1 MATIE
6 KISSGMYR
14 IRKQYEGKLY
24 LLTVKKRPS
33 KAEAD
38 KLIFSYIESSGS
50 SRKKGDKT
58 FSDYAEEYISGR
70 NAILSPS
77 TIRGYRNILRNM
89 SESFKN
95 KPVERISQSDIQ
107 ILLNDKARRF
117 SGKTVRNLSGFVS
130 AVMKFCDPSFRYD
143 VVLPQKRSAEFYVPE
158 EDDVKK
164 LLAYV
169 KGSKYEIA
177 IWLGAFG
184 LRRSEICAL
193 TPKDLDGNE
202 IIVNKTLL
210 YTAESQWT
218 IVHATKTTESRRRVT
233 IPDYVCGLIRELPED
248 QRLFTLTPDRISDYM
263 RAAEADLGIE
273 HFSLHKLRHYFAS
286 TASEIMPPS
295 YVCSMGGWKRGSSIM
310 QKVYDYSQKQKEKR
324 YQDDF
329 VSKFSSLMDS

>member
-6 KISSGMYR
+6 KLSSGMFR
-14 IRKQYEGKLY
+14 IKKQYKGKLY

-38 KLIFSYIESSGS
+38 RLIFSYIEASGT
-50 SRKKGDKT
+50 SRKKGNGS

-77 TIRGYRNILRNM
+77 TIRGYTNILRNM
-89 SESFKN
+89 PETFKN
-95 KPVERISQSDIQ
+95 KPIERISQSDIQ

-130 AVMKFCDPSFRYD
+130 AVMKSYDPSFRYD

-158 EDDVKK
+158 ENDVKK
-164 LLAYV
+164 LLAHV

-210 YTAESQWT
+210 YTADSKWT
-218 IVHATKTTESRRRVT
+218 IVHATKTAESRRRVT
-233 IPDYVCGLIRELPED
+233 IPDYVCELIRKLPED
-248 QRLFTLTPDRISDYM
+248 QRLFSRTPNRISDYM
-263 RAAEADLGIE
+263 RTAEAHLGIE

-286 TASEIMPPS
+286 TASEVMPPS
-295 YVCSMGGWKRGSSIM
+295 YVCSMGGWKKGSTVM
-310 QKVYDYSQKQKEKR
+310 QKVYDYSQKQKEKK
-324 YQDDF
+324 YQDNF
-329 VSKFSSLMDS
+329 VSKLGELISP